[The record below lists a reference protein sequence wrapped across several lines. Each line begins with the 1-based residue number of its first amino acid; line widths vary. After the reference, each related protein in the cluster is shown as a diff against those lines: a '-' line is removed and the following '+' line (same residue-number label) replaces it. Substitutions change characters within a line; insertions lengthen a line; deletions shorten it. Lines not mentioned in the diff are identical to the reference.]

1 MPVRG
6 VRRRYLHIVVKTS
19 AQPTKVQIDETI
31 RRSLLSLFGIKGLSE
46 VDLLLTDFNEAE
58 LRGIVRCSHH
68 GVRSL
73 RAAIAYVT
81 SINAEAAAIHVDR
94 VSGTIKRLKKKT
106 GEIIEKNKT

>member
-6 VRRRYLHIVVKTS
+6 VRRRYLHIIVES
-19 AQPTKVQIDETI
+19 SSQPTKVQLDEAI

-94 VSGTIKRLKKKT
+94 VSGTIKRLKMKT
-106 GEIIEKNKT
+106 GETSGEDKP

>member
-31 RRSLLSLFGIKGLSE
+31 RRSLLSLFGLKGLSE
-46 VDLLLTDFNEAE
+46 VDLLLTDFNELE
-58 LRGIVRCSHH
+58 RNGIVRCSHL
-68 GVRSL
+68 GLRSL
-73 RAAIAYVT
+73 RAAIAFIT
-81 SINAEAAAIHVDR
+81 SINAEASVIHVDC

-106 GEIIEKNKT
+106 GETIGKDNH

>member
-6 VRRRYLHIVVKTS
+6 VRRRYLHIIVNS
-19 AQPTKVQIDETI
+19 SGQLTKVQLDETI

-46 VDLLLTDFNEAE
+46 VDLFLTNFNEE
-58 LRGIVRCSHH
+58 ERRGIVRCNHH
-68 GVRSL
+68 GLRTL
-73 RAAIAYVT
+73 RAAIAFIT
-81 SINAEAAAIHVDR
+81 SINAEATVIHVDR